1 MKIYTRAG
9 DDGKTRLLG
18 PDRVSKDSARL
29 EAYGTVD
36 ELNATLGVARASGGL
51 GSEADALVEQIQHD
65 LFVLGASL
73 ADPSPTGRFQSAIG
87 AEHVAALEAQID
99 ALEAGLPPLT
109 AFILPGGTAA
119 GAQLQLARTVARRAE
134 RRVVALGDLPG
145 QHVAPFAIRY
155 LNRLSDL
162 LFVLGRAVNHHDG
175 VADTVWRGL

>member
-1 MKIYTRAG
+1 MKIYTKAG

-36 ELNATLGVARASGGL
+36 ELNAVLGVARAGGL
-51 GSEADALVEQIQHD
+51 DVATDELVEQIQHD

-73 ADPSPTGRFQSAIG
+73 ADPSPTGRFQAAIR
-87 AEHVAALEAQID
+87 AEHVEALESQID
-99 ALEAGLPPLT
+99 ALEAELPPLS
-109 AFILPGGTAA
+109 AFILPGGTVA
-119 GAQLQLARTVARRAE
+119 GAHFQLARTVARRAE
-134 RRVVALGDLPG
+134 RRVVSLRDQPG

-162 LFVLGRAVNHHDG
+162 MFVLGRAVNHRAG
-175 VADTVWRGL
+175 VADTEWRGL